1 MRTPGSYERE
11 REEALDAR
19 IEAHIEAREQ
29 HEDEISDAGEID
41 YSPLRPGTPFPQ
53 NREPEPEPRPA
64 AVNKAVLQTAWRR
77 IKRPS
82 RETIRRLT
90 Q

>member
-1 MRTPGSYERE
+1 MRTPESYERE

-19 IEAHIEAREQ
+19 LEARIEAREQ
-29 HEDEISDAGEID
+29 HEDEISDA
-41 YSPLRPGTPFPQ
+41 
-53 NREPEPEPRPA
+53 REAEYDEQLMLSKEAAARRILPRDM
-64 AVNKAVLQTAWRR
+64 AVTKTVWRR